1 MKIPNFHKNIHISD
15 FWHGYSNDL
24 LLSPI
29 TPIIIIQLF
38 ALSYIMLVS
47 FLAYTFCLDYS
58 ENSFFVTYDLVSYLN
73 IKV

>member
-1 MKIPNFHKNIHISD
+1 MKIPNFHKNIHITD
-15 FWHGYSNDL
+15 FWRAYSDDL
-24 LLSPI
+24 LLSPV

-38 ALSYIMLVS
+38 ALSYIMLVC

-58 ENSFFVTYDLVSYLN
+58 ENSFFVTYDLVSYFH